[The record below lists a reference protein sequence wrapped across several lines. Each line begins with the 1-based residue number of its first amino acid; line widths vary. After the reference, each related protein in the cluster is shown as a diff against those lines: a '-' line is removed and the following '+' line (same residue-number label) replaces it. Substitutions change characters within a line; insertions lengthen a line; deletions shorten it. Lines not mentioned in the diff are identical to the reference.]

1 MPGPLQVKVASP
13 NFTDWQNIDWSALS
27 PLMSSA
33 SISPEGFT
41 GPSMSGDEII
51 YDFGVGYVRFHYPD
65 YSSLL
70 IYADSWHIDFSPQ
83 QPLLHAIVR

>member
-1 MPGPLQVKVASP
+1 
-13 NFTDWQNIDWSALS
+13 
-27 PLMSSA
+27 
-33 SISPEGFT
+33 
-41 GPSMSGDEII
+41 MSGDEII

-70 IYADSWHIDFSPQ
+70 ICADSWHIDFSPQ